1 MVKESNIIDDKDFLL
16 RKLISNIFSM
26 MHPVT
31 FQTLIV
37 ETHYAKENNILK
49 GASNTER
56 GNYFN
61 EVLLRD
67 NEYRKEIYQNYPE
80 LVRILDVRVKN
91 IIEYIIKI
99 INDTESEINEIKN
112 RLNNNE
118 NLGKIKDIDM
128 SEGDTHF
135 NYLEKLSDNPK
146 YKNITKEI
154 CSSIVEVIN
163 LDDIS
168 VEDIDIGAFSGL
180 AGVAY
185 LLFHIDD
192 SNKKNIYEKTILQ
205 IFGLIES
212 KINLSINP
220 DVTRDAGIIGS
231 MISIYENLAISC

>member
-80 LVRILDVRVKN
+80 LARILDVRVKN

-180 AGVAY
+180 AGVVY

-192 SNKKNIYEKTILQ
+192 SNKKI
-205 IFGLIES
+205 
-212 KINLSINP
+212 
-220 DVTRDAGIIGS
+220 S
-231 MISIYENLAISC
+231 MKKQFYKFLG